1 MALEDTRHIR
11 KRRHVNGMKLASIVQ
26 ACIIF
31 VGLIYSVLIASWY
44 SEVAEKLWLLYQIAL
59 VTIFAIIAIFVNARR
74 YNLFLILVL
83 AVFIIGP
90 FLRVSIFNIE
100 GQAVGM
106 FELMGGRLLDY
117 SFVWAGFGMIIGVMH
132 ANFYLACFIIL
143 WQVFLTLFGV
153 YNVTSNSL
161 TFFSTDYSV
170 IAQEIFSMHFGIFSQ
185 NIILLIFSAA
195 ALIVI
200 SLMMERNLEEATQ
213 QERSNTLLGRYFSPE
228 VRQEIE
234 SSNFSFDSADNEEKN
249 IAILFTDIVGFTK
262 LSEGLK
268 PKEVLDLLSEYQ
280 TKMVAAI
287 FQHGGSVDKF
297 IGDSVMATFG
307 TPVSRGNDCQ
317 NAFNCIRQMQISMRE
332 WEQERTKNN
341 LPTIEHRIGL
351 HFGPCFV
358 GNVGSEDRV
367 EFTVIG
373 DAVNVASRI
382 CDACKETKSEIL
394 LSDDA
399 FLRLNEKIK
408 TEILEDVQLRG
419 KSKKI
424 NLHRITV

>member
-1 MALEDTRHIR
+1 MALEETRHIR

-44 SEVAEKLWLLYQIAL
+44 SEVAEKLWLLLQITLVAL
-59 VTIFAIIAIFVNARR
+59 LSIIAIFVNAKR

-83 AVFIIGP
+83 AIFIIVP
-90 FLRVSIFNIE
+90 FIRISIFNIE
-100 GQAVGM
+100 ASAVGM
-106 FELMGGRLLDY
+106 FDLMGGRLLDY

-132 ANFYLACFIIL
+132 ANFYLACFIIS

-153 YNVTSNSL
+153 YNVTSNPL
-161 TFFSTDYSV
+161 TFFSTDYSE
-170 IAQEIFSMHFGIFSQ
+170 IAREVFSMHFGIFSQ

-200 SLMMERNLEEATQ
+200 SWMMEKNLKEATQ
-213 QERSNTLLGRYFSPE
+213 QERSNSLLGRYFSPE
-228 VRQEIE
+228 VRKEIE
-234 SSNFSFDSADNEEKN
+234 SSNFSFDSASNEEKN
-249 IAILFTDIVGFTK
+249 IAVLFTDIVGFTK
-262 LSEGLK
+262 ISEGLK

-332 WEQERTKNN
+332 WEKERTKNN